1 MSFNFI
7 ECPHSEVSVIEKL
20 RGFNITRC
28 LNCNLLFTKELYCNM
43 TKPEYNPS
51 EDAFLEYERDYLLH
65 RMITYKK
72 FLPVL
77 LKYRRTNKILDL
89 GCGYGHFLSLARAEG
104 WQVEGVESSDY
115 DAGVAEKHNNLVV
128 YNNIDHPNLSK
139 GSFDIITLWD
149 VIEHVSDVKRTIVRI
164 KELLRPG
171 GVMLLK
177 TPDARI
183 FSYRGKLIPEKIL
196 HFYRSYVYP
205 SNTRQHIYHFTP
217 EILINLLKGNG
228 FNSFKVNDNEL
239 FLERV
244 ISGNNLFVRI
254 VRYILMYVTWR
265 MKWPFEFVL
274 ICEKKT

>member
-1 MSFNFI
+1 
-7 ECPHSEVSVIEKL
+7 
-20 RGFNITRC
+20 
-28 LNCNLLFTKELYCNM
+28 M

-51 EDAFLEYERDYLLH
+51 EDAFLEYERDYLPH

-104 WQVEGVESSDY
+104 WQVEGVESSVY
-115 DAGVAEKHNNLVV
+115 DAGIAEKHNNLVV
-128 YNNIDHPNLSK
+128 YDNLDHPKLLNE
-139 GSFDIITLWD
+139 SFDIITLWD
-149 VIEHVSDVKRTIVRI
+149 VIEHVSDVKRMVERI

-183 FSYRGKLIPEKIL
+183 FSYRGKLIPKKIL
-196 HFYRSYVYP
+196 HFYKSYVYP
-205 SNTRQHIYHFTP
+205 SNTCQHIYHFTP
-217 EILINLLKGNG
+217 EILINVLKGNG
-228 FNSFKVNDNEL
+228 FDSFKVNYNEL

-254 VRYILMYVTWR
+254 VRTILMYVTWR